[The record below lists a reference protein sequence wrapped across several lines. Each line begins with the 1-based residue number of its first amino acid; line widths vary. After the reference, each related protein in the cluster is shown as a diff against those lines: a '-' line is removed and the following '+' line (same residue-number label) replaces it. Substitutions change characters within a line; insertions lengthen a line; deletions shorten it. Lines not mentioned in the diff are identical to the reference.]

1 METKKIKINGNPLL
15 LIGMFGAMFVFALF
29 FFIVPPILSNKY
41 SETDYVI
48 LEGTFEYSAYN
59 SEGHYR
65 DVYKVNV
72 GNEEKLVNVQSD
84 GEKKDATY
92 TMKFK
97 YKPEE
102 EKFYLYDPN
111 EKEEKDT
118 SGIQFSLFGG
128 MFLLIIVFF
137 LLRISG
143 TINDQIFGGFM
154 FCIFGITGSILL
166 ILSKD
171 YSTLPVTIILVI
183 IGIIVC
189 LSKPYNVKASK
200 KEEINNE

>member
-1 METKKIKINGNPLL
+1 MKKLNIEIKNTKITFLL
-15 LIGMFGAMFVFALF
+15 FMTVFFAFGLLF
-29 FFIVPPILSNKY
+29 FIAPPILSNKY
-41 SETDYVI
+41 SKTDYVI

-111 EKEEKDT
+111 EKEGKDT
-118 SGIQFSLFGG
+118 SGIQFSAFGA
-128 MFLLIIVFF
+128 MFLLIGIVMILGFTGGINEQLFF
-137 LLRISG
+137 GLMFI
-143 TINDQIFGGFM
+143 IFGG
-154 FCIFGITGSILL
+154 TGAIVLM
-166 ILSKD
+166 IQKD
-171 YSTLPVTIILVI
+171 YSTLPLMLFWIVLGLIVALVPSI
-183 IGIIVC
+183 ARD
-189 LSKPYNVKASK
+189 KK
-200 KEEINNE
+200 KEVVNNE